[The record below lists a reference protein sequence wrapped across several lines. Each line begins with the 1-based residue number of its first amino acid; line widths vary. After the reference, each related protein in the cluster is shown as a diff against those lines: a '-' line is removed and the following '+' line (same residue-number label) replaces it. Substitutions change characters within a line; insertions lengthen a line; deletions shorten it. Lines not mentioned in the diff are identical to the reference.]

1 MGKDAS
7 KLMTERTFWSIIE
20 NSDRGHDLEECLSP
34 LSEDE
39 LFGFRYW
46 WDYFV
51 HKTYKQDIWAAAYIV
66 LGGCSDDSF
75 EYFRYWLIAQG
86 HEAVYNALAN
96 ADSLCD
102 VFDGLEDPEGEDYP
116 EQEDLDYA
124 VQNVIAR
131 RTGDIDYYYEA
142 LENYSLPTYE
152 EEEIEFEWD
161 EDDEESLRDVCPRI
175 FDRWWDNQL

>member
-1 MGKDAS
+1 M
-7 KLMTERTFWSIIE
+7 
-20 NSDRGHDLEECLSP
+20 
-34 LSEDE
+34 
-39 LFGFRYW
+39 
-46 WDYFV
+46 

-86 HEAVYNALAN
+86 HEAVYNALEN